1 MYFLFA
7 GETYYPRGGM
17 DDLVGVFPTIEE
29 AVQRGENPEPDYDGY
44 RPTYDWYHIATMV
57 DGKLVVVV
65 E

>member
-17 DDLVGVFPTIEE
+17 DDLVGVFPTVEA
-29 AVQRGENPEPDYDGY
+29 AVQRGENPEPEEDGY

-57 DGKLVVVV
+57 DGKLVVV